1 MVTVNT
7 ASLRPP
13 PGGGKPGALTLP
25 NTIKALQVI
34 FFHFSIKKITKN
46 YKKNVFFSANFFNL
60 KKKGKNNNLFLA
72 NFFTLIIKLRE
83 IEKQKFTLKK
93 VEKT

>member
-1 MVTVNT
+1 VVTVNT

-25 NTIKALQVI
+25 NTIKALQVN
-34 FFHFSIKKITKN
+34 FFHFSIKEDTKK
-46 YKKNVFFSANFFNL
+46 YKRNVFLFNKFFQF

-83 IEKQKFTLKK
+83 IEKEKFTLKK